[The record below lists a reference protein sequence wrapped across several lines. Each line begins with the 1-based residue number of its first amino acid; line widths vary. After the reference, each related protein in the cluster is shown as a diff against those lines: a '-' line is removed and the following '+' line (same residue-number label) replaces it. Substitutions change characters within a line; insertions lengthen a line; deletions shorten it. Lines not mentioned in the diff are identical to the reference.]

1 MPLSSFSGRNTVINE
16 SFYNASYLVRQH
28 VDARCIGPVFAYQ
41 CGLNNIGSELPD
53 GYGDSKPNNAKKRQQ
68 ISQTFGRR
76 AKKKLYF
83 SNMAYKKPIWQPCK
97 G

>member
-53 GYGDSKPNNAKKRQQ
+53 GYGDSKPNNAKKKATNKPNVWKE
-68 ISQTFGRR
+68 SQ
-76 AKKKLYF
+76 KKAIFLKYGL
-83 SNMAYKKPIWQPCK
+83 
-97 G
+97 